1 MVLPGGNGAGMAGK
15 GRKNSVVDL
24 LLGNLGFSGGAS
36 KSEVFSLFFLRIL
49 PLFPNFQSAEREFQ
63 NS

>member
-1 MVLPGGNGAGMAGK
+1 MAGK

-49 PLFPNFQSAEREFQ
+49 PLFPNFQSAEQEFR